1 MTAGNEDERPW
12 SKCASAQHASA
23 PAVFRSSAGIAK
35 LFARFAL
42 VPPCPTDVSA
52 RRVSKGKRPII
63 RPRLRNLGVVGSTT

>member
-35 LFARFAL
+35 LFAGSAL
-42 VPPCPTDVSA
+42 VQPSRTDVSA
-52 RRVSKGKRPII
+52 RRLSKGKHPII
-63 RPRLRNLGVVGSTT
+63 RPRLRILGGVGSTT